1 MSRSPLYPV
10 EECLGIAVDHRLRT
24 LETDTQECRSN
35 MRNSSVDLAGRAHTK
50 QYLKMRE
57 IKQLNEAVLHRRDIN
72 HNAVLLS
79 NLQDPGYEIGPLK
92 IHSYTEKWSCTG

>member
-1 MSRSPLYPV
+1 
-10 EECLGIAVDHRLRT
+10 
-24 LETDTQECRSN
+24 
-35 MRNSSVDLAGRAHTK
+35 
-50 QYLKMRE
+50 MRE